1 MKKKK
6 IKKNIKPRLS
16 TGTLLADKE
25 YPEEIG
31 MVVDIDKDKGPDPY
45 RVYVLGYNEY
55 CHWLDKRYIEEGC
68 NVLRAQERE

>member
-1 MKKKK
+1 
-6 IKKNIKPRLS
+6 
-16 TGTLLADKE
+16 
-25 YPEEIG
+25 
-31 MVVDIDKDKGPDPY
+31 MVVDIDKDKGPDSY